1 MAKQFTVSI
10 NNGQAQGPYAIYY
23 DTASSSNY
31 ATVVSTGTSASNI
44 TYAELIAAGGVRVS
58 VPDSATKIILFNTD
72 PSCNVGQDLILPTP
86 GVTSTPTV
94 TPTFTVT
101 PVPATDTPTPTAT
114 SVPATDTPT
123 PVPATDT
130 PTPTATSVPATDT
143 PTPTATSVPPTDT
156 PTPTPTIITS
166 VPPTV
171 TPTPTPTIITSV
183 PPTVTPTPTP
193 TDTAIPFTDTP
204 TPTPEPVVCYE
215 YDLYSDG
222 GDTVTFVYTD
232 CITGQT
238 LNPTVPNGDGIGVCA
253 RETNANDIFMSPN
266 TGTVIQGVI
275 CSGGGRGA
283 LTATPTPV
291 PNTSTPTPTPIP
303 NTSTPTPVPQAQDTS
318 TPTPVPNT
326 STPTPTPIVCYECGD
341 GWQSLSTSN
350 YSYGTYADVAV
361 CSTDGASN
369 TLYWSVLDRPNRI
382 NVYSNGSLDYTSG
395 WQGTANYTGP
405 WGSSLNTASTG
416 NASFTWGSTSNRLVR
431 IEYGPADSSNQIA
444 DAVEFNIVCDTSATA
459 TPTPTPTQY
468 VVTTSAPPTY
478 TPTPTPTEYV
488 VTTSAPPTY
497 TPTPTPTA
505 TVVASATDTPTPVPS
520 YNYYF
525 VRGCPST
532 FYENQ
537 DMVIR
542 TYSTLPDAN
551 GFPSSSSVIYHNGGS
566 FYAYSTTNATAWNN
580 NEGDLNSITYSGTVD
595 TGCPNIA
602 TATPVPNTST
612 PTPVPAT
619 ATPTPVPGVP
629 SETLGDG
636 ATNTDACNDFVSGTG
651 TVRYLDDFFPFATV
665 IYRFSDGTGN
675 AAAGYYSDG
684 GVWRYWNG
692 SAFTSNGDCAVY
704 GGQL

>member
-23 DTASSSNY
+23 DTVSSSNY
-31 ATVVSTGTSASNI
+31 ATVVPTGTPASNI
-44 TYAELIAAGGVRVS
+44 TYAELIAAGGIRVS

-72 PSCNVGQDLILPTP
+72 PSCNAGQDLILPTP

-101 PVPATDTPTPTAT
+101 PAPATDTPTPTATSVPATDTPTPTAT

-130 PTPTATSVPATDT
+130 PTPTATSVP
-143 PTPTATSVPPTDT
+143 PTD
-156 PTPTPTIITS
+156 
-166 VPPTV
+166 

-326 STPTPTPIVCYECGD
+326 STPTPTPAVCYECGD

-350 YSYGTYADVAV
+350 YSYGTYADIAV

-382 NVYSNGSLDYTSG
+382 NVYSNGSLDYTTG
-395 WQGTANYTGP
+395 WRGTANYTGP

-444 DAVEFNIVCDTSATA
+444 DAVEFNIVCDTSATPTPTPIPNTSTPTPVPVTA

-478 TPTPTPTEYV
+478 TPTPTPTS
-488 VTTSAPPTY
+488 TPA
-497 TPTPTPTA
+497 PTPEPVLCYEYDLYSDGGDTVTFVYTDCIDGTLRNPTVPNGDGIGVCARESNANDIFMSPNTGTVINTGPCSGSGKGALTA
-505 TVVASATDTPTPVPS
+505 TP
-520 YNYYF
+520 
-525 VRGCPST
+525 
-532 FYENQ
+532 
-537 DMVIR
+537 
-542 TYSTLPDAN
+542 
-551 GFPSSSSVIYHNGGS
+551 
-566 FYAYSTTNATAWNN
+566 
-580 NEGDLNSITYSGTVD
+580 
-595 TGCPNIA
+595 
-602 TATPVPNTST
+602 TPVPNTST

-619 ATPTPVPGVP
+619 ATPTPQP
-629 SETLGDG
+629 SIPNETLGDG

-665 IYRFSDGTGN
+665 IYRFSNGTGN
-675 AAAGYYSDG
+675 APAGYYSDG

-692 SAFTSNGDCAVY
+692 SAFTSNGDCGVY
-704 GGQL
+704 GGGML